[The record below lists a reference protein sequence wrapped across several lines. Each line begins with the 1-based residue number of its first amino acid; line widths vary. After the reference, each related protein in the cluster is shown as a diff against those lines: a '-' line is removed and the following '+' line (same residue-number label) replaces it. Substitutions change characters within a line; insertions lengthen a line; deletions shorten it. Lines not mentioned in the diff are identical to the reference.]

1 MAGVET
7 VDAVIVGSGFGG
19 SVAAHRL
26 ADAGLSVVVLERGR
40 AWPPGSFARTPA
52 EMRHNFWD
60 PANADYGLFDV
71 LEFRGFDS
79 VVSAGL
85 GGGSLIYANVLLRK
99 DERWFVRDSELPGGG
114 YESWPVSRE
123 DLDPHYDAVEAMLTP
138 SRYPVDDPQFAGVPK
153 TEAFREAAEELGL
166 DWQLPPLAVAF
177 AAKPGGRPGIG
188 LPLIEPSYGNLHGL
202 PRRTCRL
209 CGECDFGCND
219 GAKNSLDHTYLSAA
233 RTAGADLRTMCEVQA
248 IRPGGPGY
256 QVRYLLHAM
265 DGSSVS
271 KRIDC
276 EHLVLAA
283 GAFGTTRLLLGNR
296 AHLPELSPALGTR
309 FSGNG
314 DMLSFA
320 LHARRDGRPRPMHAS
335 RGPVITSTIRVPDE
349 LDDDGAVS
357 TPSGGRGF
365 YIQDSGYPVILDW
378 LVQNM
383 DVRGDLSRLA
393 GFSMNRLR
401 AALRWAGPDHL
412 EHGIGQL
419 IGSGTLSNCSL
430 PLLGM
435 GRDVPDG
442 VMRLRGGELDVSWTT
457 ETSRDYID
465 RVRGTM
471 RAITGALG
479 GEYVDNPLW
488 LRRRVAVAHPLGG
501 APIGRHPG
509 EGVCDPYGEVF
520 GHPGLYVADGAAMPG
535 PVGANPSLT
544 IAAMA
549 DRLCDHLLL
558 ARGMPGRSPARVGRR
573 RSGGTTTTT
582 PVAPARLSGGRT
594 GAAALSF
601 TEEMAGQVALGE
613 REGPAPLRLRVTVA
627 IDDMDAFVV
636 DPRHAA
642 AATGW
647 LDCPALGG
655 RLLIPAGQ
663 VELMVTEGVG
673 GRRRMRYRLPF
684 ADDRGRRLL
693 LSGHKE
699 LRAGPPTAIWPDT
712 TTLHAKVLADGVT
725 LGAGELRLGRLAF
738 LRELTTIRAASPGV
752 LERFGAFF
760 LGSLWQV
767 YRPRLSS

>member
-1 MAGVET
+1 MGA
-7 VDAVIVGSGFGG
+7 VDTADVVIVGSGFGG

-52 EMRHNFWD
+52 DMHHNFWN
-60 PANADYGLFDV
+60 PKGSDYGLFDV

-99 DERWFVRDSELPGGG
+99 DERWFVKDAELPGGG
-114 YESWPVSRE
+114 YEYWPITRE

-138 SRYPVDDPQFAGVPK
+138 SRYPYDDPQFNSVPK
-153 TEAFREAAEELGL
+153 AQAFREAADELGL

-177 AAKPGGRPGIG
+177 ASKPGGQPGIN
-188 LPLIEPSYGNLHGL
+188 LPVVEPSYGNLHGV
-202 PRRTCRL
+202 PRLTCRL

-219 GAKNSLDHTYLSAA
+219 GAKNTLDHNYLSAA
-233 RTAGADLRTMCEVQA
+233 KAAGADLRTMCEVQA

-276 EHLVLAA
+276 ERLVLAA

-296 AHLPELSPALGTR
+296 AHLPGLSSALGTR

-320 LHARRDGRPRPMHAS
+320 LHTRRDGRPRTVHAS

-349 LDDDGAVS
+349 LDEDGGV
-357 TPSGGRGF
+357 GRGF

-393 GFSMNRLR
+393 GFSLNRLR
-401 AALRWAGPDHL
+401 GLLKWAGPDHL

-442 VMRLRGGELDVSWTT
+442 VMRLRKGELDVSWTT
-457 ETSRDYID
+457 ETSRSYLD

-471 RAITGALG
+471 KDITSALG

-488 LRRRVAVAHPLGG
+488 FRKRLAVAHPLGG

-558 ARGMPGRSPARVGRR
+558 ARGMSGRSPARGGPR
-573 RSGGTTTTT
+573 RSGGTTQTA
-582 PVAPARLSGGRT
+582 PAAPARLSGGRT

-601 TEEMAGQVALGE
+601 TEEMAGQVTLGE
-613 REGPAPLRLRVTVA
+613 REGPASLRMHVTVA
-627 IDDMDAFVV
+627 IEDMDAFLA

-642 AATGW
+642 RASGW

-655 RLLIPAGQ
+655 RLLVAQGL
-663 VELMVTEGVG
+663 VELMVTVG
-673 GRRRMRYRLPF
+673 GRRRMHYRLPF
-684 ADDRGRRLL
+684 ADDRGRQLVL
-693 LSGHKE
+693 NGHKE

-712 TTLHAKVLADGVT
+712 TTLHAKVLAGDVT
-725 LGAGELRLGRLAF
+725 LGAGTLTLGRLDF
-738 LRELTTIRAASPGV
+738 LRELTTLRAASPSV
-752 LERFGAFF
+752 LERFGTFF